1 MWRRTEVY
9 ETGLIDTPR
18 TGYIV
23 LRPSR
28 FNQYRNDHG
37 PGIGVDGDPSL
48 EGLPLSPDGVD
59 RVWEPWV
66 MSISGMFRRKSLL
79 GDAGISDNTGITM
92 LAAFVDYRLWE
103 QLGRPDPSVPGGV
116 DAGDTTGQLA
126 RAVAFQTATVQQQL
140 AGFRFGDPG
149 RRQFYASN
157 ATSDGYMFPRS
168 SPPSQN
174 ECADKVQGWWPL
186 VITWSTPVEEGFA
199 FDGAFIVDWE
209 WRAREV

>member
-9 ETGLIDTPR
+9 ETGLVNNR
-18 TGYIV
+18 TGYAV

-28 FNQYRNDHG
+28 FNQYRDDHG
-37 PGIGVDGDPSL
+37 PDLPG
-48 EGLPLSPDGVD
+48 GLPQSCDGVD

-66 MSISGMFRRKSLL
+66 LSISGMFRDVTNVLL
-79 GDAGISDNTGITM
+79 PPPLDAGITSNTAVEM
-92 LAAFVDYRLWE
+92 LAAFVDYRVWE
-103 QLGRPDPSVPGGV
+103 EQGRPDPSVAAGV
-116 DAGDTTGQLA
+116 PPTDTTGQLA
-126 RAVAFQTATVQQQL
+126 RALAFRRAVVQQQI
-140 AGFRFGDPG
+140 AGFRAGDPG

-174 ECADKVQGWWPL
+174 DCADKVQGWWPL
-186 VITWSTPVEEGFA
+186 IITWTVPLIDNGLA
-199 FDGAFIVDWE
+199 FNGAFIVDWE